1 MTAAVTETTF
11 NAITKRSESFFFYS
25 PLVCILFEWKRRLDN
40 QKYQNQF

>member
-1 MTAAVTETTF
+1 MTATVTETTF
-11 NAITKRSESFFFYS
+11 NAITKRSESFFYS